1 MLSGGEWRSS
11 RQEPHSR
18 ARRSGRL
25 RQEMFGAREKTKPTG
40 YEENTHRIPARP
52 TALLPLCAPPSGNS
66 GERRSVPWHPIPPC
80 FPKKGDTRAS
90 SRDPQSI
97 LGLPSASFLLL
108 TRHFLERK
116 PFLLNRDRSRAPCDL
131 IRRTVELTRNWRCS
145 RSKSDPVYTDLLQIL
160 SHPSTRRLGFV
171 RHGA

>member
-40 YEENTHRIPARP
+40 YEENTHRLPARP
-52 TALLPLCAPPSGNS
+52 TALLPLWAPPPGISGDRPMVALAS
-66 GERRSVPWHPIPPC
+66 HTALPPE
-80 FPKKGDTRAS
+80 KGDTGAS

-160 SHPSTRRLGFV
+160 SHPSTRRLRFV